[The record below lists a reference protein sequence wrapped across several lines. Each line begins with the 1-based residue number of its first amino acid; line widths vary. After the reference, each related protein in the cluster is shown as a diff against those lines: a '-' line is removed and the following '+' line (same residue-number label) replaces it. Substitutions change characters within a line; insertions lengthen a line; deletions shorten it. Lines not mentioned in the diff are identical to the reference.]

1 MRQPFKTEE
10 TEEFSI
16 AVKYRRLLGLH
27 ETVGLGS
34 NRVDD
39 GDRRLSFDYSRL
51 EFRHRNFPCRN
62 GHSVHQLASASIGTG
77 ESS

>member
-1 MRQPFKTEE
+1 MRQPFKTEFK

-16 AVKYRRLLGLH
+16 AVKYRRLLGPH

-39 GDRRLSFDYSRL
+39 VTDASRSTT
-51 EFRHRNFPCRN
+51 P
-62 GHSVHQLASASIGTG
+62 G
-77 ESS
+77 